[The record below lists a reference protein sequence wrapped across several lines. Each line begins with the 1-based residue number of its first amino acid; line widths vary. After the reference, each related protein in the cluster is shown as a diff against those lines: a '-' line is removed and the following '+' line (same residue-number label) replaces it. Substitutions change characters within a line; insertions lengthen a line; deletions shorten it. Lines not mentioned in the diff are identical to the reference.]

1 MGRLYG
7 FAYWFCNIS
16 RPPLPHRA
24 ASVRATPCSFPV
36 GEAKPGG
43 RAWLRLWDSIFL
55 PLPQNQKTDARSDPG
70 GDIDIDDTFHGM
82 LSGQHQQDPQHPQK
96 ADGQKGQDHGPDR
109 ITRSAACAGKAF
121 RQSIKQEKWGH
132 SPHKN
137 NRLGYDCQIGR
148 AHV

>member
-16 RPPLPHRA
+16 RPPLPHRSGLRPA
-24 ASVRATPCSFPV
+24 ASRSGKP
-36 GEAKPGG
+36 KPGG
-43 RAWLRLWDSIFL
+43 RAWLRLLDSIFL

-96 ADGQKGQDHGPDR
+96 ADGQKVM
-109 ITRSAACAGKAF
+109 IMA
-121 RQSIKQEKWGH
+121 
-132 SPHKN
+132 
-137 NRLGYDCQIGR
+137 
-148 AHV
+148 

>member
-1 MGRLYG
+1 MIIWGVCTDSHTG
-7 FAYWFCNIS
+7 SAIFHA
-16 RPPLPHRA
+16 PPAA

-43 RAWLRLWDSIFL
+43 RAWLRLLDFIFL

-96 ADGQKGQDHGPDR
+96 ADGQRVR
-109 ITRSAACAGKAF
+109 IMGLTVSPVPQHAPEKLSAKA
-121 RQSIKQEKWGH
+121 
-132 SPHKN
+132 
-137 NRLGYDCQIGR
+137 
-148 AHV
+148 